1 MKETIKLI
9 FAFTAIIFS
18 FLYFFSPLWD
28 RLDWKA
34 EHYAEVRFWSW
45 DIKTTPI
52 NTWITTTWGAVAS
65 WIVIDFSQSTG
76 VQKTD
81 EELYIQYKKSGTFVS
96 FYPPKQGGISWG
108 NYPTQTALLE
118 NYLSNNTFQFSLPN
132 SDIEWYLYIRIK
144 RPTESNLFAYWYNSD
159 KDEGY
164 TISWDL
170 DKEKTL
176 ITWSTTEFL
185 YKLDSIPYTKFFDKK
200 PWIYNRARNLKAGN
214 QNFIAWFIKDLD
226 WSNQIEE
233 MTIAWE

>member
-1 MKETIKLI
+1 M
-9 FAFTAIIFS
+9 
-18 FLYFFSPLWD
+18 
-28 RLDWKA
+28 
-34 EHYAEVRFWSW
+34 
-45 DIKTTPI
+45 
-52 NTWITTTWGAVAS
+52 
-65 WIVIDFSQSTG
+65 
-76 VQKTD
+76 
-81 EELYIQYKKSGTFVS
+81 
-96 FYPPKQGGISWG
+96 
-108 NYPTQTALLE
+108 
-118 NYLSNNTFQFSLPN
+118 PN

-214 QNFIAWFIKDLD
+214 QNFIAWFIKDFD